1 MFSQLNCKIVVNWPQ
16 SFHLHLHSTKKLKQK
31 PKMNATVGKAIFNA
45 YFFFYINTFFVFYN
59 GLKEGSVS
67 LNKCI
72 TPNRWVNSG
81 LLLKSSVN
89 PTHTQTISNT
99 HRAPPFVR
107 FESLW
112 CSWVHWDQMQLW
124 ASFYSW
130 DCRPHEAC
138 AFFCWHQERLYKSEG
153 SFTVV
158 FVQHRIGQ
166 EPHYISKSIHSSIQT
181 EFRCSKHFSGC

>member
-1 MFSQLNCKIVVNWPQ
+1 
-16 SFHLHLHSTKKLKQK
+16 
-31 PKMNATVGKAIFNA
+31 MNATVGKAIFNA
-45 YFFFYINTFFVFYN
+45 FFFYINTFFVFYN

-67 LNKCI
+67 LNKYI

-166 EPHYISKSIHSSIQT
+166 EPHYISKSIQSSIQT